1 MHYEY
6 EAMRDR
12 CYESLAEMAAVIS
25 TSEVED
31 KYLDRLVKDRDE
43 LITSMHISLGVTVL
57 ELANRTGIPWPQIYD
72 LTDRVREEKRS
83 KSPFGALGGM

>member
-1 MHYEY
+1 MNYEF

-12 CYESLAEMAAVIS
+12 CYDSLDAMAKTIATSQAEP
-25 TSEVED
+25 

-43 LITSMHISLGVTVL
+43 LIYPMYAVGVTVL
-57 ELANRTGIPWPQIYD
+57 ELAGRTGIPWPQIFD
-72 LTDRVREEKRS
+72 VVDRVREEKRS